1 MSSVLWLL
9 QILLALVFLGL
20 GLLKVTRSRERLLTV
35 APWVEDY
42 PGPVVTAIGVLE
54 LLGAAGVV
62 LPAVL
67 GVATVLVPVA
77 ATGLA
82 ILMLAAVVTHLL
94 RRENSQATAPA
105 VLLLAALAVAL
116 GRFGPWP
123 LS

>member
-9 QILLALVFLGL
+9 QIVLALVFLGL

-42 PGPVVTAIGVLE
+42 PAPVVTAIGVLE
-54 LLGAAGVV
+54 LLGAAGLV

-94 RRENSQATAPA
+94 RHENQQATAPA
-105 VLLLAALAVAL
+105 VLLLAAVAVAL

-123 LS
+123 L

>member
-1 MSSVLWLL
+1 VSSVLWLL
-9 QILLALVFLGL
+9 QIVLALVFLGL
-20 GLLKVTRSRERLLTV
+20 GLLKVTRSRPRLLTV

-42 PGPVVTAIGVLE
+42 PEPVVTSIGVLE

-62 LPAVL
+62 LPAVF

-94 RRENSQATAPA
+94 RHENQQATAPA

-123 LS
+123 L